1 MTYTNCTCT
10 PAGTVTSGECG
21 EQCPK
26 LLITSMTL
34 AAIYELL
41 MYAKIGSYLYASN
54 RVVSEI
60 DRTFALG
67 FKTCVVN
74 LLGLIPAV
82 TLFGW
87 IIDNYCIIWRENED
101 GTTGNCWAYDVENLV
116 KCLLWARIFLTLS
129 SAGLRFLAWW
139 WYPEEAPAEEKEG
152 LVGDHV
158 KDVNGNEVDSPK
170 DEHK

>member
-1 MTYTNCTCT
+1 
-10 PAGTVTSGECG
+10 
-21 EQCPK
+21 
-26 LLITSMTL
+26 MTL

-74 LLGLIPAV
+74 LLGLIPAA